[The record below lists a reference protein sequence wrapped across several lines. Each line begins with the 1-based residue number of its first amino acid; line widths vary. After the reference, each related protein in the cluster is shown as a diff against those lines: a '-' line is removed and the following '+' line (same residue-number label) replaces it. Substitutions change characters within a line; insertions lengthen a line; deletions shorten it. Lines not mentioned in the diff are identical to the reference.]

1 MLNPRRLRL
10 LVELSDRG
18 TLTAVA
24 EALNYSPASVS
35 QQLSALE
42 QEVGAPLL
50 TKRGRGVQLTPQAEI
65 LVEHAAGILAR
76 IEDAQV
82 AVARSLGEVV
92 GTVRIAVLQ
101 SAAHAIVPRAL
112 STLAVEHPHLRVEVT
127 ESEPD
132 RGLRAVAARE
142 VDLALAEQYPG
153 RARRPQL
160 DLDHVPLASDALWL
174 ARPPGSP
181 AHADASAALL
191 STRDSPWVMEP
202 AGTVTRE
209 WSEQVCRAAGFE
221 PDVRYS
227 IADLT
232 AHIQLIRSGNAVGI
246 LPGLL
251 WAGATPPE
259 LDLSPLP
266 GHPHREIFSS
276 ARVSSAHGP
285 ALRAVREALARA
297 ARP

>member
-10 LVELSDRG
+10 LVELSERG

-42 QEVGAPLL
+42 DEVGAPLL
-50 TKRGRGVQLTPQAEI
+50 VRRGRGVQLTPQAEV
-65 LVEHAAGILAR
+65 LVSHAAGILAR
-76 IEDAQV
+76 IDDAEV
-82 AVARSLGEVV
+82 AVARSLGTVA

-112 STLAVEHPHLRVEVT
+112 SLLAAQHPALRVEVT

-132 RGLRAVAARE
+132 HGLRAVAARE
-142 VDLALAEQYPG
+142 LDLALAEQYPG
-153 RARRPQL
+153 RARRPHL
-160 DLDHVPLASDALWL
+160 DLDHVPLASDVIWL
-174 ARPPGSP
+174 ARPLGLLV
-181 AHADASAALL
+181 HRDAAATLL
-191 STRDSPWVMEP
+191 ATRDLPWAMEP

-221 PDVRYS
+221 PDVRYAL
-227 IADLT
+227 ADLT
-232 AHIQLIRSGNAVGI
+232 AHIRLIRSGNAVGL

-251 WAGATPPE
+251 WAGEPE
-259 LDLSPLP
+259 PLLDLTPLP
-266 GHPHREIFSS
+266 GDPRREIFSS
-276 ARVSSAHGP
+276 ARVSSAHAP
-285 ALRAVREALARA
+285 AIRAVRDALARA
-297 ARP
+297 AR

>member
-10 LVELSDRG
+10 LVELNERG

-42 QEVGAPLL
+42 EEVGAPLL
-50 TKRGRGVQLTPQAEI
+50 VRRGRGVQLTPQAEV
-65 LVEHAAGILAR
+65 LVAHAAGILAR
-76 IEDAQV
+76 IEDAEV
-82 AVARSLGEVV
+82 AVARSVGTVV

-112 STLAVEHPHLRVEVT
+112 SLLASEHPGLRVEVT

-142 VDLALAEQYPG
+142 LDLALAEQYPG
-153 RARRPQL
+153 RARRPHL
-160 DLDHVPLASDALWL
+160 DLDHVPLASDAIWL

-181 AHADASAALL
+181 AYPDAATALL
-191 STRDSPWVMEP
+191 ATRELPWVMEP

-221 PDVRYS
+221 PDVRYA

-232 AHIQLIRSGNAVGI
+232 AHIRLIRSGNAVGL

-251 WAGATPPE
+251 WAGEPRPA
-259 LDLSPLP
+259 LDLGPLP
-266 GHPHREIFSS
+266 GDPHREIFSS
-276 ARVSSAHGP
+276 ARASSAHGP
-285 ALRAVREALARA
+285 ALRAVREALARS
-297 ARP
+297 ART